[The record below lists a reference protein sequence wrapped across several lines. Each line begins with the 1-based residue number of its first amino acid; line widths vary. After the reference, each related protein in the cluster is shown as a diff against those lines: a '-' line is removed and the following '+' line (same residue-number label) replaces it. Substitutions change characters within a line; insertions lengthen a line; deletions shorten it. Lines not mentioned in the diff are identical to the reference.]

1 MAPRLPGT
9 PRSAVATP
17 ATCGQG
23 THRHGNCNHTV
34 NARQEVLRLTAERP
48 GRDPSAPLGELRRV
62 APGPAVPPRRG
73 SSYSTHRC
81 GRGRASG
88 DRLLHERC
96 PVSVTKDPPGPRHCA
111 PQGSSSCLR
120 LGFPGSRRELTC
132 GRRLC
137 LDGWTWAGVGQE
149 GSDGVLLGNV
159 AGHASQDTRDLS
171 GCTGERQNSEKKLIL
186 KSRVSGRTGP
196 QQEARGSVTRRPSPA
211 SEKGHGLRRG
221 LPAGLEGKHARR
233 PHAVGPS
240 SLRSPSGVESIQV
253 PTGKA
258 GVRKLRTGSA
268 RTETTCRSP
277 ADIGHPSLPLACR
290 RPGRV
295 T

>member
-1 MAPRLPGT
+1 MSLCPPGLFVLPQAGLLWKPPRAHLRP
-9 PRSAVATP
+9 P
-17 ATCGQG
+17 A
-23 THRHGNCNHTV
+23 
-34 NARQEVLRLTAERP
+34 LL
-48 GRDPSAPLGELRRV
+48 GRVDVGRRRAGGLRR
-62 APGPAVPPRRG
+62 R
-73 SSYSTHRC
+73 
-81 GRGRASG
+81 
-88 DRLLHERC
+88 
-96 PVSVTKDPPGPRHCA
+96 
-111 PQGSSSCLR
+111 
-120 LGFPGSRRELTC
+120 
-132 GRRLC
+132 
-137 LDGWTWAGVGQE
+137 
-149 GSDGVLLGNV
+149 LGNV

-221 LPAGLEGKHARR
+221 PPAGLEGKHARC

-240 SLRSPSGVESIQV
+240 SLRSLSGVESIQV
-253 PTGKA
+253 LTGKA

>member
-1 MAPRLPGT
+1 M
-9 PRSAVATP
+9 
-17 ATCGQG
+17 
-23 THRHGNCNHTV
+23 
-34 NARQEVLRLTAERP
+34 
-48 GRDPSAPLGELRRV
+48 
-62 APGPAVPPRRG
+62 APGPVVPRRSG

-159 AGHASQDTRDLS
+159 AGHATQDTRDLS
-171 GCTGERQNSEKKLIL
+171 GCTGETEFREKADTEKQSEWAD
-186 KSRVSGRTGP
+186 G
-196 QQEARGSVTRRPSPA
+196 A
-211 SEKGHGLRRG
+211 S
-221 LPAGLEGKHARR
+221 A
-233 PHAVGPS
+233 
-240 SLRSPSGVESIQV
+240 
-253 PTGKA
+253 
-258 GVRKLRTGSA
+258 GSA
-268 RTETTCRSP
+268 RVCDPPTLTRLGERTRASPWSACRSRGK
-277 ADIGHPSLPLACR
+277 ACSPSPRRGTFVSTVAVRGRVHSGTDGEGRGEEAQDGLCTHRDDVPLAGR
-290 RPGRV
+290 HRTPVPAPRLSSPRPRHINARKDWL
-295 T
+295 